1 MNTQLEGL
9 VIFEIT
15 DDNDEKIDD
24 WNSCKPVDVAGANFA
39 YTFIPTGIVLVVEV
53 KCDVLKEC

>member
-1 MNTQLEGL
+1 M
-9 VIFEIT
+9 IFEIT